1 MSEVVPASCSEGNAT
16 TDDYG
21 IEVIRIKVE
30 EGADVHK
37 KVDPVAITFTVVKSE
52 HEVSSVT
59 ISVHCETHFTIIH
72 QTLSF
77 FSSHPSVCLSF

>member
-1 MSEVVPASCSEGNAT
+1 MPEVVPASCSEGYPT
-16 TDDYG
+16 TSDDGIG

-30 EGADVHK
+30 EGADINK

-59 ISVHCETHFTIIH
+59 VCP
-72 QTLSF
+72 LRDSF
-77 FSSHPSVCLSF
+77 HRYP